1 MSQARSRNAPDEGL
15 LDKTNVA
22 QLLAEAWAARR
33 SGRLRIARGKSE
45 LWIELVDGAPVSVDS
60 NATSDPVA
68 RLLEGS
74 GQLGAGDRRKLEQFA
89 RERECS
95 QASAALA
102 LKLVDPT
109 TLYQAIRTAAKQ
121 QIAETFEWQ
130 AGAYQWSAGNAA
142 PANAKPHDIL
152 TLIQTELPRRWGSER
167 LFAALLPISEA
178 SADISPRLR
187 RVALKLGDAGPT
199 AAAVL
204 QRLDGTRPLGR
215 ILGESAG
222 DVLAASTLWTL
233 WHAGV
238 LRVDPARPA
247 RPGGLAGGAEL
258 EFEVEIAT
266 DRAGAATPGVAGPAA
281 ADVRSSAPLD
291 PETSA
296 LRDDIEGLAGALG
309 KLDHYAVLGLDASA
323 DGATIKKA
331 YFKAAKRY
339 HPDSLAR
346 KGLADL
352 EEKAA
357 RVFGRVSE
365 AFETLTD
372 PDKKAAY
379 DRGASNEPEIDT
391 ARPRPG
397 RDLLSQGRDPAQDG
411 QLPGRPRVPAARRR
425 SLARRA
431 RLPLRPRLGALQAA
445 AARCRAGTRT
455 PRVGPSTGARR
466 CDHDVP
472 LRNGASLARR
482 ERDGGGPDR
491 PRAKPRSLA
500 GRLNARSV
508 SNVARSGTAS
518 SAPPRRMPSA

>member
-266 DRAGAATPGVAGPAA
+266 DRAGTAAPGVAGPAA
-281 ADVRSSAPLD
+281 ADARSSAPLD

-323 DGATIKKA
+323 DGAAIKKA

-391 ARPRPG
+391 ARLAQAETSYRKGEILLKMGNFQGALEYLQPAV
-397 RDLLSQGRDPAQDG
+397 DLWPDEPAYRSALGWALYKQPQPD
-411 QLPGRPRVPAARRR
+411 AARAREHLESAHRQAPDDAITMFRYGMVLR
-425 SLARRA
+425 SLGESETAAALIARA
-431 RLPLRPRLGALQAA
+431 RSLE
-445 AARCRAGTRT
+445 
-455 PRVGPSTGARR
+455 
-466 CDHDVP
+466 
-472 LRNGASLARR
+472 ASL
-482 ERDGGGPDR
+482 GG
-491 PRAKPRSLA
+491 
-500 GRLNARSV
+500 
-508 SNVARSGTAS
+508 
-518 SAPPRRMPSA
+518 